1 MKAAK
6 KMTKK
11 MLQAYQQNWKVVNEI
26 TTREAELISTKRRV
40 SKISLLMQLALA
52 PMPPNPSQSTL
63 SGGGP
68 VGKMELA
75 DEMAA
80 AVEGRVHDG
89 TSLA

>member
-11 MLQAYQQNWKVVNEI
+11 MLQAYRQNWKAVNEI

-40 SKISLLMQLALA
+40 SKISLLMQLALT
-52 PMPPNPSQSTL
+52 PMTPNPSQSTL

-68 VGKMELA
+68 A
-75 DEMAA
+75 DK
-80 AVEGRVHDG
+80 VERADDGRRSRKVR
-89 TSLA
+89 S